1 MSPVCTN
8 TPQTEDNLGVMGVSR
23 STTSSPVPPSMQSTA
38 WMSCRRMIYIKNNP
52 PSGHW
57 PVPESFWPDPS
68 LQTLVN
74 KLIFFPAILPAYRQL
89 FVVCSYFLVD
99 YWTSVRGKQG
109 NRSFLLRLQTVW

>member
-74 KLIFFPAILPAYRQL
+74 KLIFFPVIYLLTDSYLL
-89 FVVCSYFLVD
+89 FAV
-99 YWTSVRGKQG
+99 TS
-109 NRSFLLRLQTVW
+109 